1 MAEKTATFKIL
12 NMECASCAARIEKN
26 LHRLPGVTQAHVNF
40 ALEQATV
47 RYDPEKTDPRQIRRA
62 VEAAGYKLAPKKLEL
77 KISGMDCASCAARIE
92 RALAKLDGVVSA
104 TVNFAL
110 ERATLEYYPEELTPE
125 DIKRTIRMEGYEAQ
139 EAALRFDED
148 SEKRAR
154 EREIRRQTQLFVL
167 AAVLS
172 TPLVF
177 VMLADL
183 FNFPAPPLLRN
194 KVFEFALAT
203 PVQFVAGYQFYRG
216 AAVTLSRGYANMDVL
231 IALGTSAA
239 YFYSVATTFFI
250 PGHVYY
256 ETGAV
261 IIALIILGR
270 LLEARAKGRTSEA
283 IKKLMGLAAK
293 TARVVRG
300 GEEVDIPV
308 DEVRQ
313 GDVVVVRPGEKI
325 PVDGII
331 LEGSSAIDESML
343 TGESLPVDKK
353 SGDEVIG
360 GTLNKYGTFKFRATR
375 VGAETALAQI
385 IKIVEEAQGSKAPI
399 QRLADVISGYFVPAV
414 VLVAVITFAGWY
426 FFGAPGDLARAV
438 INFTAVLV
446 IACPCALGLA
456 TPTSIMVGTGRGAEN
471 GILIKGGEHLE
482 KAHATDAVVLDKT
495 GTITKGEPVVTDVF
509 ALPGWKE
516 DEILLL
522 AAGAERG
529 SEHPLGEAIVR
540 GAKARGLDL
549 PEPQNFS
556 TVPGR
561 GVVARVLGRQVQVGS
576 RRLLEGMPLD
586 ALAGTVQKL
595 ESEGKTA
602 MLVAIDGRAAGV
614 IAVADTVKENAAQA
628 IAALKRMGIKVIMLT
643 GDNRRTAEAIARQ
656 VGIDPDD
663 VQAEVL
669 PQDKA
674 REVEKL
680 RRAGYVV
687 AMVGDGIND
696 APALATADVGI
707 AIGTGA
713 DVAIEAADIALI
725 SGDLRGVPASIR
737 LSRATLRNIKE
748 NLFWALIYNVIGV
761 PVAALGYLS
770 PVLAGAAMALSSVSV
785 VSNALRLRSFD
796 PYREFRTLRREPF
809 RGILPAPAGKPERE
823 KSPEKK

>member
-1 MAEKTATFKIL
+1 
-12 NMECASCAARIEKN
+12 
-26 LHRLPGVTQAHVNF
+26 
-40 ALEQATV
+40 
-47 RYDPEKTDPRQIRRA
+47 
-62 VEAAGYKLAPKKLEL
+62 
-77 KISGMDCASCAARIE
+77 
-92 RALAKLDGVVSA
+92 
-104 TVNFAL
+104 
-110 ERATLEYYPEELTPE
+110 
-125 DIKRTIRMEGYEAQ
+125 
-139 EAALRFDED
+139 
-148 SEKRAR
+148 
-154 EREIRRQTQLFVL
+154 
-167 AAVLS
+167 
-172 TPLVF
+172 
-177 VMLADL
+177 
-183 FNFPAPPLLRN
+183 
-194 KVFEFALAT
+194 
-203 PVQFVAGYQFYRG
+203 YQFYRG